1 MNYLLFNYLIINFT
15 SMKKA
20 FKFMFAAIILVAL
33 GTSAFAQVSA
43 NATVTTNVLS
53 ALSATKNTD
62 VAFGAV
68 ISGVNPDINPVTG
81 VKTSTGATAVAGKF
95 TVTGS
100 VASNVQV
107 TFSNPIAI
115 PRTVGAGAPANLR
128 YVPSV
133 SRRAGVTGVDLF
145 GGVAYASGT
154 TYAIDASGSDVF
166 FIGGTLSDAG
176 AVIPGTAVGNTYSG
190 TFTLT
195 ATYN

>member
-1 MNYLLFNYLIINFT
+1 MKNVFKVLFVTIL
-15 SMKKA
+15 
-20 FKFMFAAIILVAL
+20 LVAC
-33 GTSAFAQVSA
+33 GTSVFAQVSQ
-43 NATVTTNVLS
+43 NATVTTNVL
-53 ALSATKNTD
+53 ATLSVAKNTD
-62 VAFGAV
+62 VAYGAIV
-68 ISGVNPDINPVTG
+68 SGVMPNINEITG
-81 VKTSTGATAVAGKF
+81 VMTNAGATAVAGKF
-95 TVTGS
+95 TVSGG

-128 YVPSV
+128 YVPTV

-145 GGVAYASGT
+145 GGIAYASGT

-176 AVIPGTAVGNTYSG
+176 ANIPGTAVGNTYSG

-195 ATYN
+195 AQYN